1 MLSWKTLPLLVAAA
15 VAMNGVAAIEQ
26 GYGGG
31 VKLPSSTTATP
42 SDESPVQSTLTGSS
56 VDASSAV
63 DQSSSETSYPSDTS
77 TALPSG
83 SGSDNLST

>member
-42 SDESPVQSTLTGSS
+42 SDESPVQST
-56 VDASSAV
+56 
-63 DQSSSETSYPSDTS
+63 
-77 TALPSG
+77 
-83 SGSDNLST
+83 